1 MADFMLIRGYRQ
13 LDDAITAIFA
23 DKRPQQSNEELYK
36 GCENLCKLGRA
47 PGLTR
52 TLKDRC
58 KNHITTLK
66 EDFRGVTNGKDSLV
80 LNAVLAAWRLW
91 TRQVVSARHG
101 ILSKLET
108 GPMFLVN
115 FQSIAADKHDMFDV

>member
-1 MADFMLIRGYRQ
+1 MWHRQ

-47 PGLTR
+47 PELTR

-58 KNHITTLK
+58 KTQISTLK
-66 EDFRGVTNGKDSLV
+66 EDFTGITDGKDSLV

-91 TRQVVSARHG
+91 TRQVVRLKNSLLWWLYDIRHDF
-101 ILSKLET
+101 I
-108 GPMFLVN
+108 
-115 FQSIAADKHDMFDV
+115 QA